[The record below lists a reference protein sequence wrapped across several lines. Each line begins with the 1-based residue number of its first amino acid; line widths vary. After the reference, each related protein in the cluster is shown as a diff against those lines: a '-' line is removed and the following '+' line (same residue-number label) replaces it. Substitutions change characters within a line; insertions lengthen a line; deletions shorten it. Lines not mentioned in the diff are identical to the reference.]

1 MSDMRS
7 IGWTNNHLLLA
18 LEMLHK
24 QENLR
29 CQSTPVNL
37 GRRDN
42 SWPLVPHDARVI
54 LCLLR

>member
-7 IGWTNNHLLLA
+7 IGWTNNRLLLA
-18 LEMLHK
+18 LEMLRK
-24 QENLR
+24 QENLH

-37 GRRDN
+37 CRRDN
-42 SWPLVPHDARVI
+42 SWPPAPHDARVV